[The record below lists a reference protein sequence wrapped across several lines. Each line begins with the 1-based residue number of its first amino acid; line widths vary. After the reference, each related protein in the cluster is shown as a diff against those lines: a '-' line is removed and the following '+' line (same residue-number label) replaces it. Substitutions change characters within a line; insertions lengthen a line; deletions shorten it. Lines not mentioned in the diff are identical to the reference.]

1 MQQPAHSGNRA
12 SLGHLPV
19 VHGVGVCAAG
29 LKVFILGIEQV
40 KQGPLPNLELA
51 TIGLAR
57 LLDGKLVLVQ
67 VAKLFTQTADIVI
80 GDGQCLADVATALVA
95 QVLRFIET
103 LGVLAFQ
110 GAVRSA
116 IEEVVV
122 EDQFDDA
129 VRTAAIDTVEISHYA
144 LAGTQID
151 ARLESGVGPLRLGLR
166 RTDVLDSGV
175 KGRTALIGQH
185 QGIGDRGRK
194 AVGIE
199 RRGDKVFGRQLAHH
213 ALIARTHIMEIAGLG
228 EQVRLRQRQATGCL
242 LEVNPATHSS
252 THPLLDLVEDL
263 LVLDVVFLDERN
275 EVAIALHI
283 LICAIRLER
292 RALGAIEQFV
302 VARQLGVAEFFNFGA
317 RREAVIQ
324 HLVERQRPTAP
335 GVVRVRHI
343 GNLTVLAPNA
353 GGKVH
358 SRIEAATRHAL
369 FLDGSP
375 ERVPKSLHLG
385 VGANGPR
392 HRFLHIDG
400 WLCVRQLRLR
410 HHWREPSAH
419 QGDQQRFGEGHF
431 SSPRLIGR

>member
-95 QVLRFIET
+95 QVL
-103 LGVLAFQ
+103 LASLR
-110 GAVRSA
+110 RSA
-116 IEEVVV
+116 YWRFKARSDPPLKRFVV

-263 LVLDVVFLDERN
+263 LVLDVVFLGERN

-302 VARQLGVAEFFNFGA
+302 VARQLGVAEFFNFGRVA
-317 RREAVIQ
+317 KPSYNIWLSDNVPPRRV
-324 HLVERQRPTAP
+324 
-335 GVVRVRHI
+335 
-343 GNLTVLAPNA
+343 
-353 GGKVH
+353 
-358 SRIEAATRHAL
+358 
-369 FLDGSP
+369 
-375 ERVPKSLHLG
+375 
-385 VGANGPR
+385 
-392 HRFLHIDG
+392 
-400 WLCVRQLRLR
+400 
-410 HHWREPSAH
+410 
-419 QGDQQRFGEGHF
+419 
-431 SSPRLIGR
+431 